1 MIIVDAHTHLGNDI
15 YAGQWSTESGDAA
28 ADEYARV
35 MRAAGVNKGF
45 MFTMAGLVSDPQ
57 PGNDELARGR
67 DRYPDLML
75 PWGTVD
81 PYWTEAKIRAEM
93 RRCIRE
99 LGFYGF
105 KLHPW
110 LQGFSLTVPGMEVV
124 AEECAELGVPV
135 IFHDGTAFYATPLQ
149 VAYFARAHPKVTVL
163 SGHGGL
169 AELWADTIQ
178 PAKELPNYYIVLNGP
193 VQSGM
198 QKIYDEVGADKL
210 MFGSDGGSFHPS
222 TVTWYLR
229 RARALRAPA
238 ADLEK
243 ILGLTALRLVGLAPS
258 PEGSQTAA
266 AIS

>member
-15 YAGQWSTESGDAA
+15 YAGKWEAEGDERA
-28 ADEYARV
+28 ADEYSRI
-35 MRAAGVNKGF
+35 MRAAGVDKGF
-45 MFTMAGLVSDPQ
+45 MFTMAGLSHDPA

-81 PYWTEAKIRAEM
+81 PFWPADKIRAEM
-93 RRCIRE
+93 RRCIRQ

-124 AEECAELGVPV
+124 AEECADMNVPV
-135 IFHDGTAFYATPLQ
+135 IFHDGTAFYSTPLQ
-149 VAYFARAHPKVTVL
+149 VAYFARAHPAVKVL

-169 AELWADTIQ
+169 AELWPDTIQ
-178 PAKELPNYYIVLNGP
+178 AAKELPNYYIVLNGP
-193 VQSGM
+193 VQQGM

-210 MFGSDGGSFHPS
+210 MFGSDGGSFHPLI
-222 TVTWYLR
+222 VTFYLR

-238 ADLEK
+238 EDLEK
-243 ILGLTALRLVGLAPS
+243 ILGLTALRLVGLAS
-258 PEGSQTAA
+258 PAA
-266 AIS
+266 V